1 MKRCALNP
9 LIGAAAAML
18 PTAIMAA
25 AALAL
30 RRFWEPGET
39 PFSGLRAFALLLLL
53 LATVI
58 ASRHISALSRAYI
71 EYDDFQIFFHLPDSK
86 TRRLQWPQAGY
97 AHCWNGS
104 PPVIFRK
111 MPLGLIAE
119 FCDDGVRTPVFRAA
133 SGYRDL
139 LQILPEKGMIV

>member
-71 EYDDFQIFFHLPDSK
+71 EYDDFQIFFH
-86 TRRLQWPQAGY
+86 
-97 AHCWNGS
+97 
-104 PPVIFRK
+104 I
-111 MPLGLIAE
+111 
-119 FCDDGVRTPVFRAA
+119 
-133 SGYRDL
+133 
-139 LQILPEKGMIV
+139 

>member
-39 PFSGLRAFALLLLL
+39 PFSGLRAFALLLL

-139 LQILPEKGMIV
+139 LQILHEKGMIV

>member
-9 LIGAAAAML
+9 LIGAVAAML
-18 PTAIMAA
+18 PTSVIAA

-30 RRFWEPGET
+30 RRFWEPDET
-39 PFSGLRAFALLLLL
+39 TFSGLRTFALLLLL
-53 LATVI
+53 LTAVI
-58 ASRHISALSRAYI
+58 ASRHISALARAYI

-104 PPVIFRK
+104 PPVIFRRV
-111 MPLGLIAE
+111 PLGLIAE
-119 FCDDGVRTPVFRAA
+119 FCDDGAQMPVFWAA
-133 SGYRDL
+133 SGYRDF
-139 LQILPEKGMIV
+139 LQILHEKGLIV